1 MPKLQPYTKDW
12 LQELCLNIYSLAEV
26 LKKAGRKQ
34 GGGSQATL
42 KKKIEEYQIDI
53 SHFTGQTWNK
63 GKTSSDDSRIKAT
76 RKIDN
81 EKILCENSL
90 VSRSVLRRRIIA
102 ENLLE
107 YKCSSCNN
115 TGEWLNQ
122 PLSLQLD
129 HINGINNDNR
139 LENLRWLCPNCHS
152 QTDTFAGKNIDMA
165 EQLDKDYITA
175 QLKNYPSARQLL
187 IGLGYAV
194 NGNNLYKVKYFA
206 ALAGIKEY

>member
-1 MPKLQPYTKDW
+1 MLESHSGRLHSPCKRETKVLVGSNPTSSSIYPDGGIGRRLRRVPIFTSYLIITIKRQTKYWADGLNLFLNIFIIYGNNNKKEIKIMPKLQPYTKDW
-12 LQELCLNIYSLAEV
+12 LQELCLNSYSLAEV

-115 TGEWLNQ
+115 TGEWLN
-122 PLSLQLD
+122 
-129 HINGINNDNR
+129 
-139 LENLRWLCPNCHS
+139 
-152 QTDTFAGKNIDMA
+152 
-165 EQLDKDYITA
+165 
-175 QLKNYPSARQLL
+175 
-187 IGLGYAV
+187 
-194 NGNNLYKVKYFA
+194 
-206 ALAGIKEY
+206 